1 MEFPQIDPV
10 ILHIY
15 GPFALRWY
23 ALTYLV
29 GIAAAWY
36 LGNRRAKDPKCI
48 WTQDEISDFIFWGF
62 VGIVVGGRVGY
73 VLFYQF
79 SHFLSDPI
87 YLFRMDEGGMSF
99 HGGMLGV
106 IAAFFLF
113 ARKSK
118 KSFWS
123 LADFIAPFAPIGLGA
138 GRIGNFINAEL
149 YGRPTDLE
157 STPWAM
163 IFPTDP
169 EKLYRHPSQLYE
181 FALEG
186 VVLFILLYWY
196 SAKPRPRKA
205 VSGLFLLGYGTFR
218 FIVEYFR
225 EPDEHLKHMAE
236 WLTMGQVLSAPMIV
250 LGLVLVV
257 WAYKDPVYDIAEP
270 GSKKNNG
277 KKQKAQK
284 NK

>member
-10 ILHIY
+10 IFQIY
-15 GPFALRWY
+15 GPIALRWY
-23 ALTYLV
+23 ALAYLI
-29 GIAAAWY
+29 GIAAAWW
-36 LGNRRAKDPKCI
+36 LGVNRAKKPGSI
-48 WTQDEISDFIFWGF
+48 WTPDEISDFIFYGF
-62 VGIVVGGRVGY
+62 LGVVIGGRVGY
-73 VLFYQF
+73 VLFY
-79 SHFLSDPI
+79 HFDLFIANPL
-87 YLFRMDEGGMSF
+87 YLFKVYEGGMSF

-106 IAAFFLF
+106 IAAFVLF
-113 ARKSK
+113 AK
-118 KSFWS
+118 KTKKPFWS
-123 LADFIAPFAPIGLGA
+123 LADFIAPLAPIGLGV
-138 GRIGNFINAEL
+138 GRVGNFINAEL

-181 FALEG
+181 FVLEG

-196 SAKPRPRKA
+196 SAKPRPRMA
-205 VSGLFLLGYGTFR
+205 TSGLFLMGYGGFR
-218 FIVEYFR
+218 FMVEYFR

-257 WAYKDPVYDIAEP
+257 LAYRKPVFDVAKTE
-270 GSKKNNG
+270 S
-277 KKQKAQK
+277 K
-284 NK
+284 NKKKAKSN